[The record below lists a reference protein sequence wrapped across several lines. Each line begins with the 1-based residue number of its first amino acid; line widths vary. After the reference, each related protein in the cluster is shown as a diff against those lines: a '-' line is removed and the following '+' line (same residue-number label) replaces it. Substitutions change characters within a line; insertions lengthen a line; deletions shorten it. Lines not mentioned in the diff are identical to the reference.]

1 MPDISIPEDLFRRL
15 SDQAKSMNRSV
26 EEYVEP
32 TLRRLVEYGQPL
44 SEWKPL
50 TDEEWE
56 REWEAWDRDVEA
68 RGSRYPPGFQI
79 DDSRESMYFGKDEAE
94 P

>member
-1 MPDISIPEDLFRRL
+1 MPDISIPDDLFRRL
-15 SDQAKSMNRSV
+15 SEQAKSLKRSV

-32 TLRRLVEYGQPL
+32 TLRQLAEYGQRL

-68 RGSRYPPGFQI
+68 RASRYPPGFQV
-79 DDSRESMYFGKDEAE
+79 DDSREPMYFGSDEAGS
-94 P
+94 

>member
-15 SDQAKSMNRSV
+15 IEQAKSMNRSV

-32 TLRRLVEYGQPL
+32 TLRQLAEYGQPL

-56 REWEAWDRDVEA
+56 REWEAWDRDAEELA
-68 RGSRYPPGFQI
+68 SRLPPGFQI
-79 DDSRESMYFGKDEAE
+79 DDSRESMYFGRDEAGS
-94 P
+94 